1 MSKPCPACEC
11 DPCDCHGATVK
22 TKNICVSMTP
32 DSMKQLK
39 ELHDRTG
46 KSKSRIVRDAI
57 KKEYKGISK

>member
-1 MSKPCPACEC
+1 
-11 DPCDCHGATVK
+11 
-22 TKNICVSMTP
+22 MTP

-57 KKEYKGISK
+57 KKEHKGIK